1 MVEKFGDDAP
11 WWYVGDDEND
21 RTSEGNQKNPGVT
34 RARVTGGSQVG
45 GPVLRSGVPSE
56 PSEVFEARMKD
67 LKEWLERRPESHIA
81 IVAHWGVW
89 FSLTGRE
96 FENCELVTLELD
108 DLEPGKG
115 KMPV

>member
-1 MVEKFGDDAP
+1 
-11 WWYVGDDEND
+11 
-21 RTSEGNQKNPGVT
+21 
-34 RARVTGGSQVG
+34 
-45 GPVLRSGVPSE
+45 VLRSGVPSE

-67 LKEWLERRPESHIA
+67 LKDWLERRPESHIA